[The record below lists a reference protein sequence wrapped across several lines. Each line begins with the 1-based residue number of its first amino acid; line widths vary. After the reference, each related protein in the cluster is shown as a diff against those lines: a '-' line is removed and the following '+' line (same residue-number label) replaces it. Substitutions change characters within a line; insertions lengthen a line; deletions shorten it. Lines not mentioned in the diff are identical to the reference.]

1 MHRGSHDLTFT
12 VLGQGFIGSHL
23 LSFLRQQGYDC
34 IAPSRAELDQL
45 RGRHLGHVI
54 YCIGVTADFRSRPLD
69 TVRAHVCRLLE
80 ILGSTDFDSLL
91 YLSSTRVYG
100 SVSEG
105 RETENAFRIDPASS
119 SDLYNLSKLMGES
132 LCLSVERQSV
142 RVARLS
148 NVYGADWTSDNFLS
162 SVIRSAVDHG
172 SVVFRSAPDSAKDYI
187 AVEDA
192 VRLLTGI
199 SLRGGERLYNIASGK
214 PVTNAQL
221 AEKLQGWGSEVA
233 FDDGAP
239 LVTFPIIDTTRVRE
253 EFAFTPRSVLDDLP
267 GLLAQYRDWSANDS
281 HRS

>member
-1 MHRGSHDLTFT
+1 MGNRQLTFT

-34 IAPSRAELDQL
+34 FAPTRAELDQL
-45 RGRHLGHVI
+45 RGRRLGHVL

-69 TVRAHVCRLLE
+69 TVRAHVCRLLDVLDGTE
-80 ILGSTDFDSLL
+80 LDSLL

-105 RETENAFRIDPASS
+105 RETENAFRLDPASPG
-119 SDLYNLSKLMGES
+119 DLYNLSKLMGES
-132 LCLSVERQSV
+132 VCLSVDRPNV

-148 NVYGADWTSDNFLS
+148 NVYGPDWTSDNFLS

-172 SVVFRSAPDSAKDYI
+172 SVVFRSAPDSTKDFI

-192 VRLLTGI
+192 VRVLAGI
-199 SLRGGERLYNIASGK
+199 SIRGRERLYNVASGQ

-221 AEKLQGWGSEVA
+221 AGTLKGWGSAVA
-233 FDDGAP
+233 FEEGAP
-239 LVTFPIIDTTRVRE
+239 RVAFPIIDTTRVRE

-267 GLLAQYRDWSANDS
+267 GLLAQYRHWSANDS

>member
-1 MHRGSHDLTFT
+1 MTFT
-12 VLGQGFIGSHL
+12 VLGRGFIGSHL

-34 IAPSRAELDQL
+34 VAPSRAELDPL
-45 RGRHLGHVI
+45 PGRHLGHVL

-80 ILGSTDFDSLL
+80 ILESTEFDSLL

-105 RETENAFRIDPASS
+105 RETENAFRLDPASK

-132 LCLSVERQSV
+132 VCLSVDRPAV

-162 SVIRSAVDHG
+162 SIVRSAVDRG
-172 SVVFRSAPDSAKDYI
+172 SVVFRSAPESSKDYI

-199 SLRGGERLYNIASGK
+199 SIRGRERLYNVASGS

-221 AEKLQGWGSEVA
+221 AETLQGWGSEVA

-239 LVTFPIIDTTRVRE
+239 RVTFPIIDTTRVRD

-267 GLLAQYRDWSANDS
+267 GLLAQYRDRSADDP

>member
-1 MHRGSHDLTFT
+1 MTFT

-23 LSFLRQQGYDC
+23 VSFLRQQGHDC
-34 IAPSRAELDQL
+34 LAPTRAELDQL
-45 RGRHLGHVI
+45 EGRDLGHVL

-80 ILGSTDFDSLL
+80 ILERTQFDSLL

-105 RETENAFRIDPASS
+105 RETERAFRVDPASP

-132 LCLSVERQSV
+132 LCLSVARQSV

-162 SVIRSAVDHG
+162 SVIRSAVDQG
-172 SVVFRSAPDSAKDYI
+172 SVVFRSAPDSAKDFI

-192 VRLLTGI
+192 VRVLTGI
-199 SLRGGERLYNIASGK
+199 SMRGRERLYNVASGV

-221 AEKLQGWGSEVA
+221 AEKLRRCGGEVA
-233 FDDGAP
+233 FEERAP
-239 LVTFPIIDTTRVRE
+239 LVTFPIIDAARVRE
-253 EFAFTPRSVLDDLP
+253 EFAFTPRNILDDLP